1 MAMKVAII
9 GSGPGG
15 FYAAAALL
23 KKIDG
28 CRIDILDRLPTP
40 YGLVRAGVAPDH
52 QSSKKIVKTFERS
65 AMNENVRFLGNV
77 EIGRDVSLDE
87 LRGLYDAV
95 VLATGAPE
103 DRKLGIAGE
112 DLVGVFGSAEF
123 VAWYN
128 AHPDK
133 NDLAPDLGTHAAVV
147 IGAGNVALDVARLL
161 AKTQEEVR
169 TTDMAHYAADAIAES
184 PINDVHIFAR
194 RGPLQA
200 AFTHKEMSEFGHLE
214 NAVTLVDPALLP
226 GEDEEL
232 VEKGRGS
239 QLKNVQYMREY
250 AQNKGDEKPVRIHMG
265 FYAMPVEI
273 LGGDYVTGI
282 RMERT
287 KLKSDGSCV
296 GIGEFFE
303 VPCNLVVSCI
313 GTWGNKLWDVPYD
326 DKRRLFINQDGE
338 IEAGLY
344 ASGWAR
350 RGPTGTIATNHPD
363 GVAVAGHIAALAPDD
378 AKEGPDGLDKLL
390 AERGAR
396 PVSFEDWKVIEA
408 AEEAAAEHGAPRR
421 KFTDIEEMLR
431 LLDGQ

>member
-23 KKIDG
+23 KQVDG
-28 CRIDILDRLPTP
+28 CRVDILDRLPTP

-65 AMNENVRFLGNV
+65 AMHENVRFLGNI
-77 EIGRDVSLDE
+77 EIGRDITLDE
-87 LRGLYDAV
+87 LRELYDAV

-103 DRKLGIAGE
+103 DRKLGIDGE
-112 DLVGVFGSAEF
+112 NLVGVFGSAEF

-161 AKTQEEVR
+161 GKTQEEVR
-169 TTDMAHYAADAIAES
+169 ATDMAHYAADAISDS

-214 NAVTLVDPALLP
+214 NAVTLVDPDILP
-226 GEDEEL
+226 REDEEL

-250 AQNKGDEKPVRIHMG
+250 AKNKGDEKPVRIHMG

-273 LGGDYVTGI
+273 LGDDYVTGI

-287 KLKSDGSCV
+287 KLEPDGSCV

-313 GTWGNKLWDVPYD
+313 GTWGNKLDDVPYD
-326 DKRRLFINQDGE
+326 EKRRLFINQDGE

-363 GVAVAGHIAALAPDD
+363 GVAVAGRIATLTPDD
-378 AKEGPDGLDKLL
+378 AKEGADGLDRLL

-408 AEEAAAEHGAPRR
+408 AEIAAAEHGAPRR
-421 KFTDIEEMLR
+421 KFTDVAEMIR
-431 LLDGQ
+431 LLDGE